1 MQRGRKRQTSP
12 IFNYTKLWVRS
23 TASCGARAAD
33 WSMLV
38 AVGGRGDD
46 YDLRFTD
53 RADAGLD
60 VHGEADLVQAL
71 SPASVL
77 DAGCGTG
84 RVTIELARRGIAVV
98 GVDVDAEMLATARA
112 KAPELDWRLGD
123 LATVDLG
130 PGVFDVVVLA
140 GNVMIFVAPGTEA
153 AVVANLAPALVPGG
167 ALVAGFQLRPD
178 RLSLADYDRCCA
190 DAGLVLAE
198 RWATWDRRPWST
210 GVDYAVSVHRRAL

>member
-1 MQRGRKRQTSP
+1 
-12 IFNYTKLWVRS
+12 
-23 TASCGARAAD
+23 
-33 WSMLV
+33 MLV

-112 KAPELDWRLGD
+112 KAP
-123 LATVDLG
+123 
-130 PGVFDVVVLA
+130 
-140 GNVMIFVAPGTEA
+140 
-153 AVVANLAPALVPGG
+153 
-167 ALVAGFQLRPD
+167 
-178 RLSLADYDRCCA
+178 
-190 DAGLVLAE
+190 
-198 RWATWDRRPWST
+198 
-210 GVDYAVSVHRRAL
+210 